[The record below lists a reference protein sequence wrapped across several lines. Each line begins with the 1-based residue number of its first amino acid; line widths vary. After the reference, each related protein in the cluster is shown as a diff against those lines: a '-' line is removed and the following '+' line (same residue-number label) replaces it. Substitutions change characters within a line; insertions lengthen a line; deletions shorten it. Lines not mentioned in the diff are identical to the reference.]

1 MTSYLLDPGWPA
13 DLKGTMMKD
22 TADRGIG
29 LAALSVDASR
39 TPTMGRQDTLEV
51 IHDAYG
57 IAISELAV
65 LEALMKRYNQS
76 HTTERFLDMITAWR
90 ELEDS
95 MDWYVELVKEYRF

>member
-1 MTSYLLDPGWPA
+1 
-13 DLKGTMMKD
+13 MKD

-29 LAALSVDASR
+29 KAALSVDASGSSKMSR
-39 TPTMGRQDTLEV
+39 LDGPEV

-65 LEALMKRYNQS
+65 LEALMKRYNRS

-90 ELEDS
+90 TLEDS
-95 MDWYVELVKEYRF
+95 MDWYVDLVKEFRF

>member
-1 MTSYLLDPGWPA
+1 MTSYLLDLGWPA
-13 DLKGTMMKD
+13 DLEGTMMKD

-29 LAALSVDASR
+29 KAALSVDASR
-39 TPTMGRQDTLEV
+39 GTTMGRGEKLEV

-65 LEALMKRYNQS
+65 LEALMKRYNRS

-90 ELEDS
+90 TLEDS
-95 MDWYVELVKEYRF
+95 MDWYVDLVKEFRF